1 MEKTDTTK
9 LSVYIPKAKQGEGLV
24 ERLIKIGK
32 AQDRSVNY
40 LVVQALSEYVA
51 RAEKK

>member
-1 MEKTDTTK
+1 MQQTDTTK
-9 LSVYIPKAKQGEGLV
+9 LSVYIPKAKQGEGIV
-24 ERLIKIGK
+24 ERLVKICK
-32 AQDRSVNY
+32 AQDRSVSY